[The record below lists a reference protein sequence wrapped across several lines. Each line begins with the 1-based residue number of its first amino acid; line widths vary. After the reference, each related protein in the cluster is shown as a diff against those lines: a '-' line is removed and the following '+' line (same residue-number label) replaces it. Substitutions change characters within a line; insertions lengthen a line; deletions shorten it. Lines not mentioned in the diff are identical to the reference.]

1 MQYVDIGANLT
12 HQSFEN
18 DFDQVVVNAKQANV
32 SHIILTGTDL
42 PSCKAEQLIA
52 GESPDFFSSTVGFH
66 PHIAESVNDDQLQ
79 SAKTLIDA
87 DHVVA
92 IGETGLDYNR
102 NYSPKADQ
110 LKIFEYHLQLA
121 TEFKKPLFLHQRDA
135 HDDFLSLLKIFRSD
149 IVGGVVHCFTDTKE
163 ALKDYLALDMYIGI
177 TGWICDERR
186 GLELQQAVAE
196 IPLDRLLIET
206 DSPYLLPRSIKPKP
220 KSRRNEPAYL
230 AEVAKT
236 IALHSHHELEEIAH
250 ATVANAKRLFDLPNF
265 Q

>member
-1 MQYVDIGANLT
+1 M
-12 HQSFEN
+12 
-18 DFDQVVVNAKQANV
+18 
-32 SHIILTGTDL
+32 
-42 PSCKAEQLIA
+42 
-52 GESPDFFSSTVGFH
+52 
-66 PHIAESVNDDQLQ
+66 
-79 SAKTLIDA
+79 
-87 DHVVA
+87 
-92 IGETGLDYNR
+92 
-102 NYSPKADQ
+102 
-110 LKIFEYHLQLA
+110 
-121 TEFKKPLFLHQRDA
+121 HQRDA

-149 IVGGVVHCFTDTKE
+149 IVGGVVHCFTDSKE
-163 ALKDYLALDMYIGI
+163 ALQDYLALDMYIGI

-230 AEVAKT
+230 AEIAKT